1 MAKYAVALVIALLL
15 NASANLM
22 IKFGM
27 HAINTELAG
36 AGVLSQGPV
45 QAVKLVLR
53 HWILLV
59 GLGCFAANVV
69 FYAFALQKLQISV
82 AYPIMVTVGFAIIA
96 VVAGWKLG
104 ESLSMVQWVGVGAI
118 LLGVTLVA
126 SDAGRQM
133 GGAPTDTPS
142 DTPAAEPSP

>member
-1 MAKYAVALVIALLL
+1 MAKHVIALVIALLL

-27 HAINTELAG
+27 HAINLELAG
-36 AGVLSQGPV
+36 AGVLSQGPIG
-45 QAVKLVLR
+45 ALKLVLR
-53 HWILLV
+53 HWILLL

-96 VVAGWKLG
+96 VVAGWRLG
-104 ESLSMVQWVGVGAI
+104 ESLSMIQWVGVGAI

-133 GGAPTDTPS
+133 GDG
-142 DTPAAEPSP
+142 AAESDATQEAPG

>member
-1 MAKYAVALVIALLL
+1 MAKYAVALVIALVL

-36 AGVLSQGPV
+36 AGLLSSGPV
-45 QAVKLVLR
+45 GALKMVLR

-59 GLGCFAANVV
+59 GLGCFALNVV

-133 GGAPTDTPS
+133 GDAPTPDA
-142 DTPAAEPSP
+142 AAEPSG

>member
-1 MAKYAVALVIALLL
+1 MAKHVVALIIALLL

-27 HAINTELAG
+27 HAINVELAG
-36 AGVLSQGPV
+36 AGVLSQGPMGV
-45 QAVKLVLR
+45 VKLLIR

-59 GLGCFAANVV
+59 GLGCFALNVV

-96 VVAGWKLG
+96 VVAGWRLG
-104 ESLSMVQWVGVGAI
+104 ESLSMIQWVGVGAI

-133 GGAPTDTPS
+133 GGGTPES
-142 DTPAAEPSP
+142 AAVPADPSAR

>member
-1 MAKYAVALVIALLL
+1 MGKHVVALIIALLL

-27 HAINTELAG
+27 HAINVELAG
-36 AGVLSQGPV
+36 AGVLSQGPLGV
-45 QAVKLVLR
+45 VKLLIR

-59 GLGCFAANVV
+59 GLGCFALNVV

-96 VVAGWKLG
+96 VVAGWRLG
-104 ESLSMVQWVGVGAI
+104 ESLSMIQWVGVGAI

-133 GGAPTDTPS
+133 GDAGSEPAVDAS
-142 DTPAAEPSP
+142 DPVVR

>member
-1 MAKYAVALVIALLL
+1 MAKHVVALIIALLL

-27 HAINTELAG
+27 HAINVELAG
-36 AGVLSQGPV
+36 AGVLSQGPMGV
-45 QAVKLVLR
+45 VKLLIR

-59 GLGCFAANVV
+59 GLGCFALNVV

-96 VVAGWKLG
+96 VVAGWRLG
-104 ESLSMVQWVGVGAI
+104 ESLSMIQWVGVGAI

-133 GGAPTDTPS
+133 GGGGPE
-142 DTPAAEPSP
+142 PAAVPADPDAR

>member
-1 MAKYAVALVIALLL
+1 MAKYAIALVIALVL

-45 QAVKLVLR
+45 GAMKLVLR

-104 ESLSMVQWVGVGAI
+104 ESLSMVQWIGVGAI

-133 GGAPTDTPS
+133 GDGAP
-142 DTPAAEPSP
+142 AAGSPPEAGG

>member
-1 MAKYAVALVIALLL
+1 MAKYAIALVIALVL

-27 HAINTELAG
+27 HAINTELSG
-36 AGVLSQGPV
+36 AGVLSQGPMG
-45 QAVKLVLR
+45 AIKLVLR
-53 HWILLV
+53 HWILLL

-104 ESLSMVQWVGVGAI
+104 ESLSTVQWVGVGAI
-118 LLGVTLVA
+118 LVGVTLVA

-133 GGAPTDTPS
+133 GGGGAELEA
-142 DTPAAEPSP
+142 TPAPETGG

>member
-1 MAKYAVALVIALLL
+1 MAKHVIALVIALLL

-22 IKFGM
+22 ITFGM
-27 HAINTELAG
+27 HAINVELAG
-36 AGVLSQGPV
+36 AGLLSQGPMG
-45 QAVKLVLR
+45 ALKLVLR
-53 HWILLV
+53 HWVLLL

-96 VVAGWKLG
+96 VVAGWRLG
-104 ESLSMVQWVGVGAI
+104 ESLSMIQWVGVGAI

-133 GGAPTDTPS
+133 GDGNAAPEAGKEAPG
-142 DTPAAEPSP
+142 

>member
-1 MAKYAVALVIALLL
+1 MAKHVVALIIALLL

-27 HAINTELAG
+27 HAINVELAG
-36 AGVLSQGPV
+36 AGVLSQGPLGV
-45 QAVKLVLR
+45 VKLLLR

-59 GLGCFAANVV
+59 GLGCFALNVV

-96 VVAGWKLG
+96 VVAGWRLG
-104 ESLSMVQWVGVGAI
+104 ESLSMIQWVGVGAI

-133 GGAPTDTPS
+133 GSSGSEPAVDAS
-142 DTPAAEPSP
+142 DPAMR

>member
-1 MAKYAVALVIALLL
+1 MAKHVIALVIALLL

-27 HAINTELAG
+27 HAINVELAG
-36 AGVLSQGPV
+36 AGLLSQGPMG
-45 QAVKLVLR
+45 AVKLVMR
-53 HWILLV
+53 HWILLL

-96 VVAGWKLG
+96 VVAGWRLG
-104 ESLSMVQWVGVGAI
+104 ESLSMIQWVGVGAI

-133 GGAPTDTPS
+133 GDGSAQPEAVNEAPG
-142 DTPAAEPSP
+142 